1 MKHNLLKPSRTGFVM
16 VFLELAESASFAM
29 CSIAVFLWMSIGSL
43 SRSTRSEVIAQRVIA
58 IICISSSILLFII
71 HYSGGEIWGSSNIA
85 RPLAVVAI
93 VVAISA
99 VMNIKGKDVQG
110 ETNPHKIMKKRRDEQ

>member
-16 VFLELAESASFAM
+16 EFLELAESASFAM

-58 IICISSSILLFII
+58 IICISSAILLFII

>member
-16 VFLELAESASFAM
+16 EFLELAESASFAM

-58 IICISSSILLFII
+58 IICISSAILLFII

-110 ETNPHKIMKKRRDEQ
+110 ETNPHKIMKKLRDEQ

>member
-1 MKHNLLKPSRTGFVM
+1 ME
-16 VFLELAESASFAM
+16 FLELAESASFAM

-43 SRSTRSEVIAQRVIA
+43 SRSTMSEVIAQRVIA
-58 IICISSSILLFII
+58 IICISSAILLFII

-110 ETNPHKIMKKRRDEQ
+110 ETNPHKIMKKLRDEQ